1 MLLFINVNLPYFI
14 HHKRIYHNCSNKY
27 AKCTLSAC
35 QNRHQQTCLDN
46 TINPSEDYFMKHI
59 PLTTL
64 CVAISAVLL
73 TACGGS
79 SGGSNPPAPTPI
91 PNAGNSGNA
100 GGTGSTDN
108 AGKTGGT
115 GGANSGTGNAG
126 NANSGTGSANTSE
139 PKYQDVP
146 TDKNEKAEI
155 SGIQEPA
162 MGYAMELKLRN
173 WMRGQE
179 EHAQI
184 STDDV
189 IKLEGGLEHKPFDNS
204 IWQNIKNSK
213 EVQNAYNQEK
223 SHIEEQIRR
232 DNKQRP
238 ENERLDEVALEAH
251 IKKTLDDHL
260 TNLARPIYER
270 NINYSH
276 DKQNKARTRDLT
288 YVRSGYIYHSGYSNI
303 DIPNKIAKTGF
314 DGALFYK
321 GEQTAKQLPVSE
333 VKYKGTW
340 DFMTDAKNG
349 QSFSSFE
356 APQAGNR
363 HSAISSHEYPSLL
376 TDERDK
382 PNDYNGEYGHSSEFT
397 VDFSK
402 KSLKG
407 ELSSNVKSS
416 SNAKPVKTKRYDI
429 KADIHGNRFRGSATA
444 SDKAEDSKT
453 QHPFTSDATNKLE
466 GGFYGP
472 KGEELAGKFLTDDN
486 KLFGVFGAK
495 QEGKVEKTEA
505 ILDAYAL
512 GTFNTNNATTFTPF
526 TKKQLDNFGN
536 AKKLVLGS
544 TVIDLV
550 STDATKNEFTKDK
563 PKSTTNKAG
572 ETLMVNDKVSVKT
585 YGKNFEYLKFGE
597 LSVGTSNSVF
607 LQGERTAEK
616 AVPTTGKAKYLGNWV
631 GYITGADSSK
641 GFNDA
646 KDVADFDID
655 FASKTVNGKLIT
667 KDRKDPVFNI
677 TGQIAGNG
685 WTGKASTAE
694 ANAGGYK
701 IDSSSTGKSIVIK
714 DAEVTG
720 GFYGPNAT
728 EMGGSFAHK
737 NSGDDGKVSVVFG
750 TKKQQEVK
758 Q

>member
-1 MLLFINVNLPYFI
+1 
-14 HHKRIYHNCSNKY
+14 
-27 AKCTLSAC
+27 
-35 QNRHQQTCLDN
+35 
-46 TINPSEDYFMKHI
+46 MKHI

-79 SGGSNPPAPTPI
+79 GGSNPPAPTPI
-91 PNAGNSGNA
+91 PNAGGAGNA
-100 GGTGSTDN
+100 GSGTGGAGSTDN
-108 AGKTGGT
+108 AANAGST
-115 GGANSGTGNAG
+115 GGAS
-126 NANSGTGSANTSE
+126 SGTGSASTSE

-146 TDKNEKAEI
+146 TEKNEKAEV

-173 WMRGQE
+173 WIPKQE

-189 IKLEGGLEHKPFDNS
+189 VKLEGGLEHKPFDNS

-213 EVQNAYNQEK
+213 EVQNAYKQEK
-223 SHIEEQIRR
+223 QHIEDQIRR
-232 DNKQRP
+232 ENKQRP
-238 ENERLDEVALEAH
+238 ENERLDEAALEAY
-251 IKKTLDDHL
+251 IKKALDDRL
-260 TNLARPIYER
+260 TSLAKPIYEK

-288 YVRSGYIYHSGYSNI
+288 YVRSGYIYHSGYSKI

-321 GEQTAKQLPVSE
+321 GEQTAKELPVSE

-340 DFMTDAKNG
+340 DFMTDAKDR
-349 QSFSSFE
+349 QSFSSFN
-356 APQAGNR
+356 ASPAGNR
-363 HSAISSHEYPSLL
+363 YSVMSSHEYSSLL

-382 PNDYNGEYGHSSEFT
+382 PNDYNGAYGHSSEFD
-397 VDFSK
+397 VDFADK
-402 KSLKG
+402 KITGKLISNQ
-407 ELSSNVKSS
+407 LSGTTVT
-416 SNAKPVKTKRYDI
+416 AKERYKI
-429 KADIHGNRFRGSATA
+429 EADIHGNRFRGSAIA
-444 SDKAEDSKT
+444 HDKKEESKT

-495 QEGKVEKTEA
+495 QEGNVEKTEA

-512 GTFNTNNATTFTPF
+512 GTFNKNNATTFTPF

-550 STDATKNEFTKDK
+550 STDATKNEFTKEK
-563 PKSTTNKAG
+563 PNSATNKAG
-572 ETLMVNDKVSVKT
+572 ETLMVNDTVSVKT

-597 LSVGTSNSVF
+597 LSVGGSHSVF

-616 AVPTTGKAKYLGNWV
+616 AVPATDKAKYLGNWV
-631 GYITGADSSK
+631 GYITGKDSSK

-646 KDVADFDID
+646 QDVANFDID
-655 FASKTVNGKLIT
+655 FGSKTVKGKLIT
-667 KDRKDPVFNI
+667 KGRTEPVFSI
-677 TGQIAGNG
+677 TGKIAGNG
-685 WTGKASTAE
+685 WTGTASTAE

-714 DAEVTG
+714 DAKVTG

-728 EMGGSFAHK
+728 EMGGSFVHK
-737 NSGDDGKVSVVFG
+737 NNGDDGKVSVVFG

-758 Q
+758 

>member
-1 MLLFINVNLPYFI
+1 
-14 HHKRIYHNCSNKY
+14 
-27 AKCTLSAC
+27 
-35 QNRHQQTCLDN
+35 
-46 TINPSEDYFMKHI
+46 MKHI

-79 SGGSNPPAPTPI
+79 GGSNPPAPTPI
-91 PNAGNSGNA
+91 PNAGGAGNA
-100 GGTGSTDN
+100 GSGTGGAGSTDN
-108 AGKTGGT
+108 AANAGST
-115 GGANSGTGNAG
+115 GGAS
-126 NANSGTGSANTSE
+126 SGTGSASTPE

-146 TDKNEKAEI
+146 TEKNEKAEI

-238 ENERLDEVALEAH
+238 DKERLDEVALEAH

-260 TNLARPIYER
+260 TNLAKPIYER

-340 DFMTDAKNG
+340 DFMTDAKNK

-382 PNDYNGEYGHSSEFT
+382 PHDYNGEYGHSSEFT

-407 ELSSNVKSS
+407 ELSSNIKSS

-495 QEGKVEKTEA
+495 QESNVEKTEA

-597 LSVGTSNSVF
+597 LSVGDSHSVF

-655 FASKTVNGKLIT
+655 FASKTVNGKLTT

-758 Q
+758 

>member
-1 MLLFINVNLPYFI
+1 
-14 HHKRIYHNCSNKY
+14 
-27 AKCTLSAC
+27 
-35 QNRHQQTCLDN
+35 
-46 TINPSEDYFMKHI
+46 MKHI

-73 TACGGS
+73 TACGGG

-91 PNAGNSGNA
+91 PNAGSTGNA
-100 GGTGSTDN
+100 GN
-108 AGKTGGT
+108 TGGT
-115 GGANSGTGNAG
+115 GGTGGTDNTANAGNTGGASSGTGSTG
-126 NANSGTGSANTSE
+126 NANSGTGSASTPE

-146 TDKNEKAEI
+146 TDKNEKDKV
-155 SGIQEPA
+155 SSIQEPA
-162 MGYAMELKLRN
+162 MGYGMALSKINLYDRQDTPLDEK
-173 WMRGQE
+173 
-179 EHAQI
+179 
-184 STDDV
+184 
-189 IKLEGGLEHKPFDNS
+189 
-204 IWQNIKNSK
+204 NIITLDGKK
-213 EVQNAYNQEK
+213 QVAKGEK
-223 SHIEEQIRR
+223 SPLPFSLDVENKLLDGYMAKMNEADKNAIGEKIKR
-232 DNKQRP
+232 DNKQIS
-238 ENERLDEVALEAH
+238 DEELAKK
-251 IKKTLDDHL
+251 IKEDVRKSPYFQQVLSSMQAKT
-260 TNLARPIYER
+260 
-270 NINYSH
+270 SH
-276 DKQNKARTRDLT
+276 SNDKTTKATTRDLQ
-288 YVRSGYIYHSGYSNI
+288 YVDYGYYLVNDGNYLTVRKTDDPKLWNSGPVG
-303 DIPNKIAKTGF
+303 GV
-314 DGALFYK
+314 FYN
-321 GEQTAKQLPVSE
+321 GTTTAKELPTQDA
-333 VKYKGTW
+333 VKYKGHW
-340 DFMTDAKNG
+340 DFMTDVANKKNR
-349 QSFSSFE
+349 FSE
-356 APQAGNR
+356 VQETYQAGWWYG
-363 HSAISSHEYPSLL
+363 ASSKDEYKRLL
-376 TDERDK
+376 TQEGSAPDGHS
-382 PNDYNGEYGHSSEFT
+382 GEYGHSSEFT

-407 ELSSNVKSS
+407 ELFSNLQDSHKQAVT
-416 SNAKPVKTKRYDI
+416 KTKRYDI
-429 KADIHGNRFRGSATA
+429 NASIHGNRFRGSATA
-444 SDKAEDSKT
+444 SNKNDTSK
-453 QHPFTSDATNKLE
+453 HPFTSDATNKLE

-544 TVIDLV
+544 TVINLV

-563 PKSTTNKAG
+563 PDSATNKAG

-597 LSVGTSNSVF
+597 LSVGDSHSVF

-677 TGQIAGNG
+677 TGEIAGNG

>member
-1 MLLFINVNLPYFI
+1 
-14 HHKRIYHNCSNKY
+14 
-27 AKCTLSAC
+27 
-35 QNRHQQTCLDN
+35 
-46 TINPSEDYFMKHI
+46 MKHI

-91 PNAGNSGNA
+91 PNAGNAGNA
-100 GGTGSTDN
+100 GGTGNTGGTGSTDN
-108 AGKTGGT
+108 AGNTGGT

-126 NANSGTGSANTSE
+126 NSGNTNSGTGSANTPE

-146 TDKNEKAEI
+146 TEKNEKAEI

-173 WMRGQE
+173 WMPGKE
-179 EHAQI
+179 EHAKI

-189 IKLEGGLEHKPFDNS
+189 VKLEGGLEHKPFDNS

-223 SHIEEQIRR
+223 QHIENQIRR

-238 ENERLDEVALEAH
+238 ENERLDDVALEAH

-260 TNLARPIYER
+260 TSLAKPIYER

-288 YVRSGYIYHSGYSNI
+288 YVRSGYIYHSGYSKI
-303 DIPNKIAKTGF
+303 DIPNQVAKTGF

-321 GEQTAKQLPVSE
+321 GEQTAKELPVSE

-340 DFMTDAKNG
+340 DFMTDAKNK
-349 QSFSSFE
+349 QSFSSFD
-356 APQAGNR
+356 ARVAGNR

-416 SNAKPVKTKRYDI
+416 SNANPVKTKRYDI
-429 KADIHGNRFRGSATA
+429 KADIHGNRFRGSAIA
-444 SDKAEDSKT
+444 HDKAEASKT
-453 QHPFTSDATNKLE
+453 QHPFTSDAKDKLE

-495 QEGKVEKTEA
+495 QESNTAKTEA

-544 TVIDLV
+544 TVIDLTQGNDFV
-550 STDATKNEFTKDK
+550 KTIDK
-563 PKSTTNKAG
+563 EKPASATNKAG

-607 LQGERTAEK
+607 LQGERTATTGEK

-631 GYITGADSSK
+631 GYITGADTSK

-655 FASKTVNGKLIT
+655 FADKSVKGKLTT
-667 KDRKDPVFNI
+667 KDRKDPVFKI

-701 IDSSSTGKSIVIK
+701 IDSSSTGSKSIVIK
-714 DAEVTG
+714 NADVTG

>member
-1 MLLFINVNLPYFI
+1 
-14 HHKRIYHNCSNKY
+14 
-27 AKCTLSAC
+27 
-35 QNRHQQTCLDN
+35 
-46 TINPSEDYFMKHI
+46 MKHI

-79 SGGSNPPAPTPI
+79 GGSNPPAPTPI
-91 PNAGNSGNA
+91 PNAGNAGNA
-100 GGTGSTDN
+100 GGTSSTDN
-108 AGKTGGT
+108 AANAGSTGG
-115 GGANSGTGNAG
+115 SS
-126 NANSGTGSANTSE
+126 SGTGSASTPE

-146 TDKNEKAEI
+146 TEKNEKAEV
-155 SGIQEPA
+155 SDIQKPA
-162 MGYAMELKLRN
+162 MGYGMELKLRN
-173 WMRGQE
+173 WIPKQE

-189 IKLEGGLEHKPFDNS
+189 VKLEGGLEHKPFDNS

-213 EVQNAYNQEK
+213 EVQNAYKQEK
-223 SHIEEQIRR
+223 QHIEDQIRR
-232 DNKQRP
+232 ENKQRP
-238 ENERLDEVALEAH
+238 ENERLDEAALEAY
-251 IKKTLDDHL
+251 IKKALDDRL
-260 TNLARPIYER
+260 TSLAKPIYEK

-288 YVRSGYIYHSGYSNI
+288 YVRSGYIYHSGYSKI

-321 GEQTAKQLPVSE
+321 GEQTAKELPVSE

-340 DFMTDAKNG
+340 DFMTDAKDR
-349 QSFSSFE
+349 QSFSSFN
-356 APQAGNR
+356 ASPAGNR
-363 HSAISSHEYPSLL
+363 YSVMSSHEYSSLL

-382 PNDYNGEYGHSSEFT
+382 PNDYNGAYGHSSEFD
-397 VDFSK
+397 VDFANK
-402 KSLKG
+402 KIKG
-407 ELSSNVKSS
+407 KLISNQLSGTTVT
-416 SNAKPVKTKRYDI
+416 AKERYKI
-429 KADIHGNRFRGSATA
+429 EANIHGNRFRGSATA
-444 SDKAEDSKT
+444 SDTAEDSKT

-495 QEGKVEKTEA
+495 QEGNVEKTEA

-512 GTFNTNNATTFTPF
+512 GTFNENDANTFTPF
-526 TKKQLDNFGN
+526 TEKQLDNFGN

-550 STDATKNEFTKDK
+550 STDATKNEFTKEK
-563 PKSTTNKAG
+563 PNSATNKAG
-572 ETLMVNDKVSVKT
+572 ETLMVNDTVSVKT

-597 LSVGTSNSVF
+597 LSVGGSHSVF

-616 AVPTTGKAKYLGNWV
+616 AVPATDKAKYLGNWV
-631 GYITGADSSK
+631 GYITGKDSSK

-646 KDVADFDID
+646 QDVANFDID
-655 FASKTVNGKLIT
+655 FASKTVKGKLTT
-667 KDRKDPVFNI
+667 KDRTEPVFSI
-677 TGQIAGNG
+677 TGKIAGNG
-685 WTGKASTAE
+685 WTGTASTAE

-714 DAEVTG
+714 DAKVTG

-728 EMGGSFAHK
+728 EMGGSFVHK
-737 NSGDDGKVSVVFG
+737 NNGDDGKVSVVFG

>member
-1 MLLFINVNLPYFI
+1 
-14 HHKRIYHNCSNKY
+14 
-27 AKCTLSAC
+27 
-35 QNRHQQTCLDN
+35 
-46 TINPSEDYFMKHI
+46 MKHI

-91 PNAGNSGNA
+91 PNAGNAGGTGNT
-100 GGTGSTDN
+100 GGTGSTNN
-108 AGKTGGT
+108 AGNA
-115 GGANSGTGNAG
+115 GGANSGTGSAGNSG
-126 NANSGTGSANTSE
+126 NANSGTGSANTPE

-146 TDKNEKAEI
+146 TTPNNKEQV
-155 SGIQEPA
+155 SSIQEPA

-223 SHIEEQIRR
+223 QHIEEQIRR

-238 ENERLDEVALEAH
+238 DKEKLDEVALEAH

-260 TNLARPIYER
+260 TNLAKPIYER

-382 PNDYNGEYGHSSEFT
+382 PHDYNGEYGHSSEFT

-444 SDKAEDSKT
+444 SDKKEDSKT

-495 QEGKVEKTEA
+495 QEGNVEKTEA

-512 GTFNTNNATTFTPF
+512 GTFNENDATTFTPF
-526 TKKQLDNFGN
+526 TEKQLDNFGN

-550 STDATKNEFTKDK
+550 PTGAAKDVNEFTKDK
-563 PKSTTNKAG
+563 PESTTNKAG
-572 ETLMVNDKVSVKT
+572 ETLMVNDTVSVKT

-597 LSVGTSNSVF
+597 LSVGGSHSVF

-616 AVPTTGKAKYLGNWV
+616 AVPTTDKAKYLGNWV
-631 GYITGADSSK
+631 GYITGKDSSK

-646 KDVADFDID
+646 KDVANFDID
-655 FASKTVNGKLIT
+655 FGSKTVNGKLIT
-667 KDRKDPVFNI
+667 KGRTEPVFSI
-677 TGQIAGNG
+677 TGKIAGNG
-685 WTGKASTAE
+685 WTGTASTAE

-714 DAEVTG
+714 DAKVTG

-728 EMGGSFAHK
+728 EMGGSFVHK
-737 NSGDDGKVSVVFG
+737 NNGDDGKVSVVFG
-750 TKKQQEVK
+750 TKKQEVK

>member
-1 MLLFINVNLPYFI
+1 
-14 HHKRIYHNCSNKY
+14 
-27 AKCTLSAC
+27 
-35 QNRHQQTCLDN
+35 
-46 TINPSEDYFMKHI
+46 MKHI

-79 SGGSNPPAPTPI
+79 GGSNPPAPTPI
-91 PNAGNSGNA
+91 PNAGNAGSGT
-100 GGTGSTDN
+100 GGAGSTDN
-108 AGKTGGT
+108 AANAGST
-115 GGANSGTGNAG
+115 GGAS
-126 NANSGTGSANTSE
+126 SGTGSASTSE

-146 TDKNEKAEI
+146 TDKNEKAEV

-162 MGYAMELKLRN
+162 MGYGMALSKINLYNQQDTPLDANNIITLDGKKQVADNQKSPLPFSLDVENKLLDGYMAKMNEADKNAIGKRIKEQN
-173 WMRGQE
+173 K
-179 EHAQI
+179 QI
-184 STDDV
+184 SDEELAKQ
-189 IKLEGGLEHKPFDNS
+189 IKEN
-204 IWQNIKNSK
+204 
-213 EVQNAYNQEK
+213 VRK
-223 SHIEEQIRR
+223 SPNFQQVLSSM
-232 DNKQRP
+232 K
-238 ENERLDEVALEAH
+238 A
-251 IKKTLDDHL
+251 KTFHSNDQ
-260 TNLARPIYER
+260 TT
-270 NINYSH
+270 
-276 DKQNKARTRDLT
+276 KATTRDLK
-288 YVRSGYIYHSGYSNI
+288 YVDYGYYLVNDADYLTVRKTDEPKLWNSGPVG
-303 DIPNKIAKTGF
+303 GV
-314 DGALFYK
+314 FYN
-321 GEQTAKQLPVSE
+321 GTTTAKELPTQDTI
-333 VKYKGTW
+333 KYKGHW
-340 DFMTDAKNG
+340 DFMTDVAKNKRNR
-349 QSFSSFE
+349 FSEVKETST
-356 APQAGNR
+356 PTAGWWYGASSKDEYNR
-363 HSAISSHEYPSLL
+363 LL
-376 TDERDK
+376 TQEGSAPDSHS
-382 PNDYNGEYGHSSEFT
+382 GEYGHSSEFT

-402 KSLKG
+402 KSLTG
-407 ELSSNVKSS
+407 ELFSNLQDSHKQAVT
-416 SNAKPVKTKRYDI
+416 KTKRYDI

-444 SDKAEDSKT
+444 YDKKEESKSK
-453 QHPFTSDATNKLE
+453 HPFTSDANNRLE

-495 QEGKVEKTEA
+495 QESEAKETEA

-563 PKSTTNKAG
+563 PESATNKAG

-616 AVPTTGKAKYLGNWV
+616 AVPITGKAKYLGNWV

-655 FASKTVNGKLIT
+655 FDKKSVNGKLIT

-677 TGQIAGNG
+677 TGEIAGNG

-701 IDSSSTGKSIVIK
+701 VDSSSTGKSIVIK
-714 DAEVTG
+714 DAKVTG
-720 GFYGPNAT
+720 GFYGPDAT

>member
-1 MLLFINVNLPYFI
+1 
-14 HHKRIYHNCSNKY
+14 
-27 AKCTLSAC
+27 
-35 QNRHQQTCLDN
+35 
-46 TINPSEDYFMKHI
+46 MKHI

-79 SGGSNPPAPTPI
+79 GGSNPPAPTPI
-91 PNAGNSGNA
+91 PNAGSTGNA
-100 GGTGSTDN
+100 GNTGSTGGTGSTDN
-108 AGKTGGT
+108 AANAGNT
-115 GGANSGTGNAG
+115 GGANSGTGNA
-126 NANSGTGSANTSE
+126 STPE

-146 TDKNEKAEI
+146 TEKNEKAEI

-173 WMRGQE
+173 WTPKQE

-184 STDDV
+184 SKDDV
-189 IKLEGGLEHKPFDNS
+189 VKLEGGLEHKPFDNS

-223 SHIEEQIRR
+223 QHIEDQIRR
-232 DNKQRP
+232 ENKQRP
-238 ENERLDEVALEAH
+238 ESEKLDEAALEAY
-251 IKKTLDDHL
+251 IKKTLDDRL
-260 TNLARPIYER
+260 TSLAKPIYEK

-321 GEQTAKQLPVSE
+321 GEQTAKELPVSE

-340 DFMTDAKNG
+340 DFMTDAKNR
-349 QSFSSFE
+349 QSFSSFN
-356 APQAGNR
+356 ASPAGNR
-363 HSAISSHEYPSLL
+363 YSVMSSHEYSSLL

-382 PNDYNGEYGHSSEFT
+382 PNDYNGAYGHSSEFDVNFADKKIKGKLISNQLSGTT
-397 VDFSK
+397 VT
-402 KSLKG
+402 
-407 ELSSNVKSS
+407 
-416 SNAKPVKTKRYDI
+416 AKERYKI
-429 KADIHGNRFRGSATA
+429 EADIHGNRFRGSATA
-444 SDKAEDSKT
+444 SDKDDTSK
-453 QHPFTSDATNKLE
+453 HPFTSDATNKLE

-495 QEGKVEKTEA
+495 QESKADKTEA

-550 STDATKNEFTKDK
+550 STDATKNEFTKNK
-563 PKSTTNKAG
+563 PESTTNKAG
-572 ETLMVNDKVSVKT
+572 ETLMVNDTVSVKT

-607 LQGERTAEK
+607 LQGERTAATGEK

-631 GYITGADSSK
+631 GYITGTGTGKS
-641 GFNDA
+641 FNEA
-646 KDVADFDID
+646 QDVADFDID
-655 FASKTVNGKLIT
+655 FKNKTVKGKLTT
-667 KDRKDPVFNI
+667 KGRTDPVFNI
-677 TGQIAGNG
+677 TGDITGNG
-685 WTGKASTAE
+685 WKGKASTAE
-694 ANAGGYK
+694 ANAGGYN
-701 IDSSSTGKSIVIK
+701 IDSNGTNKSIVIR

-720 GFYGPNAT
+720 GFYGPNAN
-728 EMGGSFAHK
+728 EMGGSFTHNTNDSKA
-737 NSGDDGKVSVVFG
+737 SVVFG
-750 TKKQQEVK
+750 TKRQEEVK
-758 Q
+758 P

>member
-1 MLLFINVNLPYFI
+1 
-14 HHKRIYHNCSNKY
+14 
-27 AKCTLSAC
+27 
-35 QNRHQQTCLDN
+35 
-46 TINPSEDYFMKHI
+46 MKHI

-79 SGGSNPPAPTPI
+79 GGSNPPAPTPI
-91 PNAGNSGNA
+91 PNAGSAGNA
-100 GGTGSTDN
+100 GSGTGGAGSTDN
-108 AGKTGGT
+108 AANAGST
-115 GGANSGTGNAG
+115 GGAS
-126 NANSGTGSANTSE
+126 SGTGSASTPE

-146 TDKNEKAEI
+146 TEKNEKAEI

-162 MGYAMELKLRN
+162 MGYGMELKLRN
-173 WMRGQE
+173 WIPKQE
-179 EHAQI
+179 EHAKI

-189 IKLEGGLEHKPFDNS
+189 VKLEGGLEHKPFDNS

-213 EVQNAYNQEK
+213 EVQNAYKQEK
-223 SHIEEQIRR
+223 QHIEDQIRR
-232 DNKQRP
+232 ENKQRP
-238 ENERLDEVALEAH
+238 ENERLDEAALEAY
-251 IKKTLDDHL
+251 IKKALDDRL
-260 TNLARPIYER
+260 TSLAKPIYEK

-288 YVRSGYIYHSGYSNI
+288 YVRSGYIYHSGYSKI

-321 GEQTAKQLPVSE
+321 GEQTAKELPVSE

-340 DFMTDAKNG
+340 DFMTDAKDR
-349 QSFSSFE
+349 QSFSSFN
-356 APQAGNR
+356 ASPAGNR
-363 HSAISSHEYPSLL
+363 YSVMSSHEYSSLL

-382 PNDYNGEYGHSSEFT
+382 PNDYNGAYGHSSEFDVNFADKKIKGKLISNQLSGTT
-397 VDFSK
+397 VT
-402 KSLKG
+402 
-407 ELSSNVKSS
+407 
-416 SNAKPVKTKRYDI
+416 AKERYKI
-429 KADIHGNRFRGSATA
+429 EANIHGNRFRGSATA
-444 SDKAEDSKT
+444 SDKKEDSKT

-495 QEGKVEKTEA
+495 QEGNVEKTEA

-512 GTFNTNNATTFTPF
+512 GTFNENDANTFTPF
-526 TKKQLDNFGN
+526 TEKQLDNFGN

-550 STDATKNEFTKDK
+550 SNDATKNEFTKEK
-563 PKSTTNKAG
+563 PESATNKAG
-572 ETLMVNDKVSVKT
+572 ETLMVNDTVSVKT

-597 LSVGTSNSVF
+597 LSVGDSHSVF

-616 AVPTTGKAKYLGNWV
+616 AVPATGKAKYLGNWV
-631 GYITGADSSK
+631 GYITGKDSSK

-646 KDVADFDID
+646 EDVANFDID
-655 FASKTVNGKLIT
+655 FDQKSVNGKLIT
-667 KDRKDPVFNI
+667 KGRKDPVFNI
-677 TGQIAGNG
+677 KGEIAGNG
-685 WTGKASTAE
+685 WTGTASTAE

-714 DAEVTG
+714 DAKVTG

-728 EMGGSFAHK
+728 EMGGSFVHK
-737 NSGDDGKVSVVFG
+737 NNGDDGKVSVVFG
-750 TKKQQEVK
+750 TKKQQVK
-758 Q
+758 

>member
-1 MLLFINVNLPYFI
+1 
-14 HHKRIYHNCSNKY
+14 
-27 AKCTLSAC
+27 
-35 QNRHQQTCLDN
+35 
-46 TINPSEDYFMKHI
+46 MKHI

-91 PNAGNSGNA
+91 PNAGNA
-100 GGTGSTDN
+100 GGTGNTGSTGSTDN
-108 AGKTGGT
+108 AGNAGNA
-115 GGANSGTGNAG
+115 GGANSGTG
-126 NANSGTGSANTSE
+126 NANSGTGSANTPE

-146 TDKNEKAEI
+146 TTPNNKEQV
-155 SGIQEPA
+155 SSIQEPA
-162 MGYAMELKLRN
+162 MGFGMALSKINLYDQQDTPLDEKDIITLDGKKQVAKGEKSPLPFSLDVENKLLDGYMAKMNEADKNAIGKRIKEQN
-173 WMRGQE
+173 K
-179 EHAQI
+179 QI
-184 STDDV
+184 SDAELAKQIKENVRKSPDFQQV
-189 IKLEGGLEHKPFDNS
+189 ITSLE
-204 IWQNIKNSK
+204 
-213 EVQNAYNQEK
+213 
-223 SHIEEQIRR
+223 
-232 DNKQRP
+232 NKIFHS
-238 ENERLDEVALEAH
+238 ND
-251 IKKTLDDHL
+251 KT
-260 TNLARPIYER
+260 T
-270 NINYSH
+270 
-276 DKQNKARTRDLT
+276 KATTRDLQ
-288 YVRSGYIYHSGYSNI
+288 YVDYGYYLVNDANYLTVKKTDNPKLWNSGPVG
-303 DIPNKIAKTGF
+303 GV
-314 DGALFYK
+314 FYN
-321 GEQTAKQLPVSE
+321 GTTTAKELPTQDA
-333 VKYKGTW
+333 VKYKGHW
-340 DFMTDAKNG
+340 DFMTDVAKNKRNR
-349 QSFSSFE
+349 FSE
-356 APQAGNR
+356 VKETYQAGWWYGASSKDEYNR
-363 HSAISSHEYPSLL
+363 LL
-376 TDERDK
+376 TQKDSAPD
-382 PNDYNGEYGHSSEFT
+382 DYSGEYGHSSEFT

-402 KSLKG
+402 KNLKG
-407 ELSSNVKSS
+407 GLFSNLQDSHKQAVT
-416 SNAKPVKTKRYDI
+416 KTKRYDI
-429 KADIHGNRFRGSATA
+429 NASIHGNRFRGSAIA
-444 SDKAEDSKT
+444 HDKAEDSKT
-453 QHPFTSDATNKLE
+453 KHPFTSDATNKLE

-550 STDATKNEFTKDK
+550 STDATKNEFTKNK
-563 PKSTTNKAG
+563 PDSATNKAG

-728 EMGGSFAHK
+728 EMGGSFVHK
-737 NSGDDGKVSVVFG
+737 NSDDDGKVSVVFG

>member
-1 MLLFINVNLPYFI
+1 
-14 HHKRIYHNCSNKY
+14 
-27 AKCTLSAC
+27 
-35 QNRHQQTCLDN
+35 
-46 TINPSEDYFMKHI
+46 MKHI

-79 SGGSNPPAPTPI
+79 GGSNPPAPTPI
-91 PNAGNSGNA
+91 PNASGSGNTGNTGNA
-100 GGTGSTDN
+100 GGTDNTAN
-108 AGKTGGT
+108 AGNTGGT
-115 GGANSGTGNAG
+115 
-126 NANSGTGSANTSE
+126 NSGTGSANTPE

-146 TDKNEKAEI
+146 TTPNNKEQV

-162 MGYAMELKLRN
+162 MGYGIELKLRN
-173 WMRGQE
+173 RIGGQE
-179 EHAQI
+179 EHAKI

-189 IKLEGGLEHKPFDNS
+189 VKLEGGLEHKPFDNS

-213 EVQNAYNQEK
+213 EVQHAYNQDK
-223 SHIEEQIRR
+223 QHIEDQIRR

-238 ENERLDEVALEAH
+238 DEEKLDEAALKARIEKA
-251 IKKTLDDHL
+251 LDDRL
-260 TNLARPIYER
+260 TELAKPIYER

-288 YVRSGYIYHSGYSNI
+288 YVRSGYIYRSGYSNI
-303 DIPNKIAKTGF
+303 DFSKQIAKTGF

-340 DFMTDAKNG
+340 DFMTDAKNK
-349 QSFSSFE
+349 QSFSSFG
-356 APQAGNR
+356 ARAGD
-363 HSAISSHEYPSLL
+363 HYSAMSSHEYPSLL
-376 TDERDK
+376 TDEKNK

-397 VDFSK
+397 VNFKEKKLTGGLFSN
-402 KSLKG
+402 LQDRHKG
-407 ELSSNVKSS
+407 DVK
-416 SNAKPVKTKRYDI
+416 KTKRYDI

-444 SDKAEDSKT
+444 INKDDESKAK
-453 QHPFTSDATNKLE
+453 HPFTSDANDKLE

-472 KGEELAGKFLTDDN
+472 NAEELAGKFLTDDN

-495 QEGKVEKTEA
+495 RESKAGEKTEA

-512 GTFNTNNATTFTPF
+512 GTFNTKEATTFTPF

-550 STDATKNEFTKDK
+550 PTGAAKDVNEFKEK
-563 PKSTTNKAG
+563 PKSATNKAG
-572 ETLMVNDKVSVKT
+572 ETLMVNDEVIVKT
-585 YGKNFEYLKFGE
+585 YGYGKNFEYLKFGE

-631 GYITGADSSK
+631 GYITGKDTGTGTGKS
-641 GFNDA
+641 FTDA
-646 KDVADFDID
+646 QDIADFDID
-655 FASKTVNGKLIT
+655 FGEKTVKGKLIT
-667 KDRKDPVFNI
+667 KDRTDPVFNI
-677 TGQIAGNG
+677 TGNISGNG

-694 ANAGGYK
+694 ADAGGYK

-714 DAEVTG
+714 DANVTG
-720 GFYGPNAT
+720 GFYGPNAN
-728 EMGGSFAHK
+728 EMGGSFTHDT
-737 NSGDDGKVSVVFG
+737 DDSKASVVFG
-750 TKKQQEVK
+750 TKKQEVK

>member
-1 MLLFINVNLPYFI
+1 
-14 HHKRIYHNCSNKY
+14 
-27 AKCTLSAC
+27 
-35 QNRHQQTCLDN
+35 
-46 TINPSEDYFMKHI
+46 MKHI

-79 SGGSNPPAPTPI
+79 GGSNPPAPTPI
-91 PNAGNSGNA
+91 PNAGGAGNA

-108 AGKTGGT
+108 AG
-115 GGANSGTGNAG
+115 NAG
-126 NANSGTGSANTSE
+126 GANSGTGSANTPE

-146 TDKNEKAEI
+146 TDKNEKAEV
-155 SGIQEPA
+155 SDIQKPA
-162 MGYAMELKLRN
+162 MGFGMALSKINLYDQQDMPLDEKNIITLDGKKQVAKGEKSPLPFSLDVENKLLDGYMAKMNEADKNAIGKRIKEQN
-173 WMRGQE
+173 K
-179 EHAQI
+179 QI
-184 STDDV
+184 SDAELAKQ
-189 IKLEGGLEHKPFDNS
+189 IKENVRKSPDFQQVMTSLE
-204 IWQNIKNSK
+204 
-213 EVQNAYNQEK
+213 
-223 SHIEEQIRR
+223 
-232 DNKQRP
+232 NKIFHS
-238 ENERLDEVALEAH
+238 ND
-251 IKKTLDDHL
+251 KT
-260 TNLARPIYER
+260 T
-270 NINYSH
+270 
-276 DKQNKARTRDLT
+276 KATTRDLQ
-288 YVRSGYIYHSGYSNI
+288 YVDYGYYLANDANYLTVRKTDEPKLWNSGPVG
-303 DIPNKIAKTGF
+303 GV
-314 DGALFYK
+314 FYN
-321 GEQTAKQLPVSE
+321 GTTTAKELPTQDK
-333 VKYKGTW
+333 VKYKGHW
-340 DFMTDAKNG
+340 DFMTDVAKNKRNR
-349 QSFSSFE
+349 FSE
-356 APQAGNR
+356 VKETYQAGWWYGASSKDEYNR
-363 HSAISSHEYPSLL
+363 LL
-376 TDERDK
+376 TQEGSAPDGHS
-382 PNDYNGEYGHSSEFT
+382 GEYGHSSEFT

-402 KSLKG
+402 KSLTG
-407 ELSSNVKSS
+407 ELFSNLQDSHKQAVT
-416 SNAKPVKTKRYDI
+416 KTKRYDI

-444 SDKAEDSKT
+444 YDKKEDSKSK
-453 QHPFTSDATNKLE
+453 HPFTSDATNKLE

-495 QEGKVEKTEA
+495 QEGNVEKTEA

-512 GTFNTNNATTFTPF
+512 GTFNTKEATTFTPF

-550 STDATKNEFTKDK
+550 PTDATKYVNEFTKDK
-563 PKSTTNKAG
+563 PESATNKAG

-597 LSVGTSNSVF
+597 LSVGDSHSVF

-616 AVPTTGKAKYLGNWV
+616 AVPITGKAKYLGNWV

-655 FASKTVNGKLIT
+655 FDKKSVNGKLIT

-677 TGQIAGNG
+677 KGEIAGNG

-714 DAEVTG
+714 DAKVTG

>member
-1 MLLFINVNLPYFI
+1 
-14 HHKRIYHNCSNKY
+14 
-27 AKCTLSAC
+27 
-35 QNRHQQTCLDN
+35 
-46 TINPSEDYFMKHI
+46 MKHI

-79 SGGSNPPAPTPI
+79 GGSNPPAPTPI
-91 PNAGNSGNA
+91 PNAGGAGNA
-100 GGTGSTDN
+100 GSGTGGAGSTDN
-108 AGKTGGT
+108 AANAGST
-115 GGANSGTGNAG
+115 GGAS
-126 NANSGTGSANTSE
+126 SGTGSASTPE

-146 TDKNEKAEI
+146 TEKNEKAEI

-162 MGYAMELKLRN
+162 MGYGMELKLRN
-173 WMRGQE
+173 WIPKQE
-179 EHAQI
+179 EHAKI

-189 IKLEGGLEHKPFDNS
+189 VKLEGGLEHKPFDNS

-213 EVQNAYNQEK
+213 EVQNAYKQEK
-223 SHIEEQIRR
+223 QHIEDQIRR
-232 DNKQRP
+232 ENKQRP
-238 ENERLDEVALEAH
+238 ENERLDEAALEAY
-251 IKKTLDDHL
+251 IKKALDDRL
-260 TNLARPIYER
+260 TSLAKPIYEK

-288 YVRSGYIYHSGYSNI
+288 YVRSGYIYHSGYSKI

-321 GEQTAKQLPVSE
+321 GEQTAKELPVSE

-340 DFMTDAKNG
+340 DFMTDAKDR
-349 QSFSSFE
+349 QSFSSFN
-356 APQAGNR
+356 ASPAGNR
-363 HSAISSHEYPSLL
+363 YSVMSSHEYSSLL

-382 PNDYNGEYGHSSEFT
+382 PNDYNGAYGHSSEFDVNFADKKIKGKLISNQLSGTT
-397 VDFSK
+397 VT
-402 KSLKG
+402 
-407 ELSSNVKSS
+407 
-416 SNAKPVKTKRYDI
+416 AKERYKI
-429 KADIHGNRFRGSATA
+429 EADIHGNRFRGSAIA

-472 KGEELAGKFLTDDN
+472 KGEELAGKFLTDDK

-495 QEGKVEKTEA
+495 QEGNVEKTEA

-512 GTFNTNNATTFTPF
+512 GTFNENDANTFTPF
-526 TKKQLDNFGN
+526 TEKQLDNFGN

-550 STDATKNEFTKDK
+550 PTGAAKDVNEFTKDK
-563 PKSTTNKAG
+563 PESTTNKAG
-572 ETLMVNDKVSVKT
+572 ETLMVNDKVIVKT

-597 LSVGTSNSVF
+597 LSVGGSHSVF

-616 AVPTTGKAKYLGNWV
+616 AVPATDKAKYLGNWV
-631 GYITGADSSK
+631 GYITGKDSSK

-655 FASKTVNGKLIT
+655 FGSKTVKGKLIT
-667 KDRKDPVFNI
+667 KDRTEPVFSI
-677 TGQIAGNG
+677 TGKIAGNG
-685 WTGKASTAE
+685 WTGTASTAE

-714 DAEVTG
+714 DAKVTG

-728 EMGGSFAHK
+728 EMGGSFVHK
-737 NSGDDGKVSVVFG
+737 NNGDDGKVSVVFG
-750 TKKQQEVK
+750 TKKQEVK

>member
-1 MLLFINVNLPYFI
+1 
-14 HHKRIYHNCSNKY
+14 
-27 AKCTLSAC
+27 
-35 QNRHQQTCLDN
+35 
-46 TINPSEDYFMKHI
+46 MKHI

-79 SGGSNPPAPTPI
+79 SGGSNPPASTPI
-91 PNAGNSGNA
+91 PNAGGAGNA
-100 GGTGSTDN
+100 GSGTGGAGSTDN
-108 AGKTGGT
+108 AANAGST
-115 GGANSGTGNAG
+115 GGAS
-126 NANSGTGSANTSE
+126 SGTGSASTPE

-173 WMRGQE
+173 AHPHNPNKATEKHIALDQKDLV
-179 EHAQI
+179 A
-184 STDDV
+184 V
-189 IKLEGGLEHKPFDNS
+189 EGNLTNIPFD
-204 IWQNIKNSK
+204 KNLIEYLKKSPEVVSK
-213 EVQNAYNQEK
+213 FNEQKGGIENNTRLTHKNLSLEQKEAKVKEALDNALTQFAQEK
-223 SHIEEQIRR
+223 YKELIENAHDKKSDARNR
-232 DNKQRP
+232 DLKYVKSGFNY
-238 ENERLDEVALEAH
+238 LSGYTATDH
-251 IKKTLDDHL
+251 DKKT
-260 TNLARPIYER
+260 
-270 NINYSH
+270 NY
-276 DKQNKARTRDLT
+276 R
-288 YVRSGYIYHSGYSNI
+288 GYY
-303 DIPNKIAKTGF
+303 
-314 DGALFYK
+314 GALYYK
-321 GEQTAKQLPVSE
+321 GSETAKELPQTNA
-333 VKYKGTW
+333 KYKGYW
-340 DFMTDAKNG
+340 DFMTDATLDNKYTDLPG
-349 QSFSSFE
+349 IARQTQWRSLVSTD
-356 APQAGNR
+356 
-363 HSAISSHEYPSLL
+363 EYATLL
-376 TDERDK
+376 TDKNNK
-382 PNDYNGEYGHSSEFT
+382 PSDYNGAYGHSSEFDVNFADKKIKGKLISNQLSGTT
-397 VDFSK
+397 VT
-402 KSLKG
+402 
-407 ELSSNVKSS
+407 
-416 SNAKPVKTKRYDI
+416 AKERYKI
-429 KADIHGNRFRGSATA
+429 EADIHGNRFRGSATA
-444 SDKAEDSKT
+444 SDKTEDSKT

-495 QEGKVEKTEA
+495 QEGKIEKTEA

-550 STDATKNEFTKDK
+550 PTDATKDVNEFTKDK
-563 PKSTTNKAG
+563 PDSATNKAG

-607 LQGERTAEK
+607 LQGERTATTGEK
-616 AVPTTGKAKYLGNWV
+616 AIPTTGKAKYLGNWV
-631 GYITGADSSK
+631 GYITGKDTGTSTGKS
-641 GFNDA
+641 FTDA
-646 KDVADFDID
+646 QDVADFDID
-655 FASKTVNGKLIT
+655 FGEKTVKGKLIT

-677 TGQIAGNG
+677 KGEIAGNG

-728 EMGGSFAHK
+728 EMGGSFVHK
-737 NSGDDGKVSVVFG
+737 NNGDDGKVSVVFG
-750 TKKQQEVK
+750 TKKQEVK